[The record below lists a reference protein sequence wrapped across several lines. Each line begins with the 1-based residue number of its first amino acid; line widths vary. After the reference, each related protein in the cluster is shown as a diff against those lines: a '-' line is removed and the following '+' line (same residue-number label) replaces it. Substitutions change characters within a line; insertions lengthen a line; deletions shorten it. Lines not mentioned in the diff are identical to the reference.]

1 MMISE
6 VLQTSESQSTPL
18 AEMGGHGL
26 NLGRNHSFKR
36 RFEEHGYIIGIV
48 SVMPKTAYQQGIP
61 RHFSKFDK
69 FDFAYPEFAHL
80 GEQEIKNKELY
91 LSDDPSWNNGTF
103 GYIPRYSE
111 YRYIPNTVHGDLRTS
126 LDFWHMGRVFGDKP
140 ALNSQF
146 VTADPT
152 KRIFAVESPD
162 ERCMV
167 CMMEHTVTAILPL
180 PYHSDPSF
188 R

>member
-1 MMISE
+1 MVGKNARAGSRYVESILAHFGVTSSDARLQRPEFLGGGMSPMMISE

-80 GEQEIKNKELY
+80 GEQVIKNKEL
-91 LSDDPSWNNGTF
+91 LVTDDLNHNNGTF

-111 YRYIPNTVHGDLRTS
+111 YRYIPNTVHGEMATS
-126 LDFWHMGRVFGDKP
+126 LNFWHMGR
-140 ALNSQF
+140 
-146 VTADPT
+146 
-152 KRIFAVESPD
+152 IFENP
-162 ERCMV
+162 RN
-167 CMMEHTVTAILPL
+167 
-180 PYHSDPSF
+180 
-188 R
+188 